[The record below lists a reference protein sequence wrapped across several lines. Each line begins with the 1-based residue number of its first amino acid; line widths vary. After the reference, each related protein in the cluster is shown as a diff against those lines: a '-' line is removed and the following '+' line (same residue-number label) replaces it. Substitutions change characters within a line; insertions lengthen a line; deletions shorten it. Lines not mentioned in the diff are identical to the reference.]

1 MQKTKV
7 FILAAGL
14 GTRLKHLTK
23 NKPKALVL
31 FNEKPILEHLILNLK
46 SQGFNDFVINVHHFA
61 NQIEDFLKENN
72 YFNSNIEISDEREIL
87 LETGG
92 GLLKAK
98 PFLLNSENFIIY
110 NADIFSDINLA
121 ELISEHKKNKALA
134 TLVVQKRETSR
145 KLLFNEENE
154 LCQWKNFVTNE
165 VKIAKETNSKLFDYA
180 FTGVHIVSNQIF
192 KYITEAGKFSI
203 IDLYLRLA
211 NKHKILAYK
220 SNHTFWFDLGK
231 PENINEAENYIKNN
245 ATLL

>member
-1 MQKTKV
+1 MKV
-7 FILAAGL
+7 LIFAAGL

-23 NKPKALVL
+23 NKPKALVE
-31 FNEKPILEHLILNLK
+31 FNGKPILEHLILNLK
-46 SQGFNDFVINVHHFA
+46 SQGFNNFVINVHHFA
-61 NQIEDFLKENN
+61 DQIETFLKEKN
-72 YFNSNIEISDEREIL
+72 YFNSNFEISDEREML

-134 TLVVQKRETSR
+134 TLAVHERETSR

-154 LCQWKNFVTNE
+154 LCEWKNFATNE
-165 VKIAKETNSKLFDYA
+165 VKIAKKTNSKLTAWA
-180 FTGVHIVSNQIF
+180 FTGIHIVNNEIF
-192 KYITEAGKFSI
+192 NHITETGKFSI

-211 NKHKILAYK
+211 KKHKISAYK

-231 PENINEAENYIKNN
+231 PENIKDAEDFISKMQLY
-245 ATLL
+245 